1 MTGNAE
7 RACPDADLRSLG
19 IVQLIVRIENIYVMP
34 VFFFYAFSVKN
45 TLTLT
50 AGRLQIRNFSAEVR
64 FVCRA
69 KLCHRRKRTD
79 FNRPVGSGMV
89 ALQFL
94 CAVMCLR
101 CVCSLLLF
109 RLFLCFMLRQSR
121 FCFRGSGRIQQS
133 QKRFEAGGVYKF
145 LRHRIR
151 YKPDG
156 NTSGV
161 LLRNRTFAK
170 LAVPDTL
177 SDEAHSQNL
186 YSLMLR
192 LFI

>member
-64 FVCRA
+64 LVCRA

-133 QKRFEAGGVYKF
+133 QKRFEAGGGYINF
-145 LRHRIR
+145 FGTGFAI
-151 YKPDG
+151 
-156 NTSGV
+156 
-161 LLRNRTFAK
+161 NRTVIQAASCCVIVPSPNLLCLTRFPMK
-170 LAVPDTL
+170 LTVRTSIL
-177 SDEAHSQNL
+177 
-186 YSLMLR
+186 
-192 LFI
+192 